1 MNQLESALIITLREG
16 ISWQSS
22 LQISDAGT
30 LTPVNPAAVFDPLKY
45 QRRDRELAFRDM
57 INAAAV
63 AEVSIRVSDVWNYK
77 SIQPVLQ
84 GPVRKDLVNA
94 PDEQS
99 FSGTAAAVRH
109 VGYTSV
115 PFDAAQYADK
125 DLYGRDAIIYETLAR
140 ACSIFE
146 DPPISPIDSAGTIP
160 QVTPWSLAEG
170 QNVQADIN
178 YALPLNRDLFKNP
191 DRDLADRDNQ
201 MAGYVANMVQVLK
214 NPFEHAERLYIEVS
228 GTDPREPELYVYA
241 RTLWESGE
249 TYVTGDEVYYLTGW
263 YRALTE
269 TDELPTTTSDWET
282 IDAPSERV
290 FLAEPALSNR
300 NRIVYNVEAKTLQ
313 WFRQLSNLVHVPQ
326 IVALSIPG
334 IATGQTLDT
343 LPRIPEAKDAQFWRS
358 KASQII
364 PTGEQLTDTLALD
377 HTASDKASGGY
388 IQIPAA
394 SMTVPDTITFELP
407 GGLQSGNHQV
417 SVLVNPSPLVE
428 ISGAQNIQGTS
439 GTLGGATFEVDPAT
453 ISTGI
458 QYLVSGG
465 LGVVYAAGTYAPGS
479 TFTGVTGTT
488 AYLPLGTS
496 KVQQFACTWRIALPP
511 GPWLAQIDYTNLD
524 GTTTGFGVRALY
536 QPSSGE
542 PVIVIEDT
550 VPQPFDE
557 ENGTVVKSEFVGFDV
572 ADSSEFLFPVY
583 WTYGNGQL
591 QIRQITFKS
600 TEITTGHYIMS
611 GTLGGVVSD
620 VDVVGGAYHPDILSF
635 YFSTGTIPPPVNLA
649 LTWTDEVQLPI
660 QFKSVQVQTIGT
672 YTPTPNSAVF
682 QGWRQEMQERAT
694 AAIQQS
700 FTASF
705 KAFGSNTPNFRNDDG
720 SWDGESTEEFM
731 SFIEVMQP
739 RLREIDTISSGD
751 ITTGRQ
757 YEVVGGPVVYD
768 GVSYDDGEKF
778 YGLPG
783 ITTFTGSTV
792 KQIGALMRAKAG
804 HVGKPALV
812 PFGVYFDVEDQTIK
826 STYAGSHCFPTVACL
841 QPWMISAGM
850 YIMQPE
856 FWMPEN
862 T

>member
-16 ISWQSS
+16 ISWQSA
-22 LQISDAGT
+22 LQISDTGT
-30 LTPVNPAAVFDPLKY
+30 LAPVDPSAVFDPLKY

-84 GPVRKDLVNA
+84 GPVRKDLINA
-94 PDEQS
+94 ASEQS

-140 ACSIFE
+140 ACEIFD

-170 QNVQADIN
+170 QDAQADIN

-191 DRDLADRDNQ
+191 DRNLADRDNQ
-201 MAGYVANMVQVLK
+201 MAGYVANMVQILK
-214 NPFEHAERLYIEVS
+214 NPFEHAERIYVQVS

-241 RTLWESGE
+241 RTYWIEGN
-249 TYVTGDEVYYLTGW
+249 TYTAGSEVFYASAW
-263 YRALTE
+263 YRALVE
-269 TDELPTTTSDWET
+269 TSELPTTGDWEAIT
-282 IDAPSERV
+282 APSTRT

-300 NRIVYNVEAKTLQ
+300 NRIVYDVSAKTLQ

-326 IVALSIPG
+326 VVALSIPG

-343 LPRIPEAKDAQFWRS
+343 LPKIPEAKDAQFWRS
-358 KASQII
+358 KAGQII
-364 PTGEQLTDTLALD
+364 PSGEQLTDELSLPF
-377 HTASDKASGGY
+377 TASDKTTGGY

-394 SMTVPDTITFELP
+394 SLTVPDSIVFELP

-417 SVLVNPSPLVE
+417 SILVNPSPLIE
-428 ISGAQNIQGTS
+428 ISGGQNIQGTS
-439 GTLGGATFEVDPAT
+439 GTLGGATYEVNPAS
-453 ISTGI
+453 IATGI
-458 QYLVSGG
+458 QYLVAGG
-465 LGVVYAAGTYAPGS
+465 LGAVYSGGTYAPGS

-488 AYLPLGTS
+488 AYLPLGNS
-496 KVQQFACTWRIALPP
+496 KVQQYACTWKIALPP
-511 GPWLAQIDYTNLD
+511 GPWLAQIDYTNLT
-524 GTTTGFGVRALY
+524 GTTNGFGVRALY
-536 QPSSGE
+536 QRASGD

-550 VPQPFDE
+550 VAQPFDAD
-557 ENGTVVKSEFVGFDV
+557 NGTVVKSAFVGFDV

-591 QIRQITFKS
+591 QVRQITFKS
-600 TEITTGHYIMS
+600 TEITSGHYVMN

-620 VDVVGGAYHPDILSF
+620 VDVVGEAYHPDVLSF
-635 YFSTGTIPPPVNLA
+635 YFTTGTVPSPAHLR
-649 LTWTDEVQLPI
+649 LTWSEEIQLPI
-660 QFKSVQVQTIGT
+660 QFKSVQVQSVGT
-672 YTPTPNSAVF
+672 YSPTPNSEVF
-682 QGWRQEMQERAT
+682 QGWRQEMQDRAV

-700 FTASF
+700 FTASV
-705 KAFGSNTPNFRNDDG
+705 KAFGSNIPPFRKDDG
-720 SWDGESTEEFM
+720 SWDGESTESFM
-731 SFIEVMQP
+731 SFIEVTQP
-739 RLREIDTISSGD
+739 RLREVELISSGD
-751 ITTGRQ
+751 ITAGRQ
-757 YEVVGGPVVYD
+757 YEVVGGPVVYN
-768 GVSYDDGEKF
+768 GVSYGDGDKF
-778 YGLPG
+778 YGLPN

-792 KQIGALMRAKAG
+792 KQIGAFMRGEAG

-812 PFGVYFDVEDQTIK
+812 PVGVFFDADDQIIK
-826 STYAGSHCFPTVACL
+826 STYAGSNCYPVVACL

-850 YIMQPE
+850 YVMQPE

>member
-94 PDEQS
+94 PAEQS

-115 PFDAAQYADK
+115 PFDAAQFADK

-140 ACSIFE
+140 ACEIF
-146 DPPISPIDSAGTIP
+146 DNPPISSIDSAGTIP

-178 YALPLNRDLFKNP
+178 YALPLNRDLFKDP
-191 DRDLADRDNQ
+191 DRNLADRDNQ
-201 MAGYVANMVQVLK
+201 MAGYVASMVQVLK
-214 NPFEHAERLYIEVS
+214 NPFEHAERIYVEVS

-241 RTLWESGE
+241 RTYWIAGD
-249 TYVTGDEVYYLTGW
+249 TYAIGAEVFYLTGW
-263 YRALTE
+263 YRALVE
-269 TDELPTTTSDWET
+269 TDELPTTGDWES
-282 IDAPSERV
+282 ISAPSTRT

-300 NRIVYNVEAKTLQ
+300 NRIVYDASAKTLQ
-313 WFRQLSNLVHVPQ
+313 WFRQLSNLIHVPQ

-343 LPRIPEAKDAQFWRS
+343 LPKIPEAKDAQFWRS
-358 KASQII
+358 KADQII
-364 PTGEQLTDTLALD
+364 PSGEQLTDELSLD
-377 HTASDKASGGY
+377 FTASDKTTGGF

-394 SMTVPDTITFELP
+394 SLTVPDTIAFELP

-417 SVLVNPSPLVE
+417 SILVNPSPLVE
-428 ISGAQNIQGTS
+428 ISGGQNIQGTS
-439 GTLGGATFEVDPAT
+439 GTLGGATFEVNPAS
-453 ISTGI
+453 IATGV
-458 QYLVSGG
+458 QYLVAGG
-465 LGVVYAAGTYAPGS
+465 LGAVYNGGTYAPGS
-479 TFTGVTGTT
+479 TFTGITGTT
-488 AYLPLGTS
+488 AYIPLGSS
-496 KVQQFACTWRIALPP
+496 KVQQYSCTWKIALPP

-536 QPSSGE
+536 QPASGD

-550 VPQPFDE
+550 VAQPFDD
-557 ENGTVVKSEFVGFDV
+557 ENGTVVKSSFVGFDV

-600 TEITTGHYIMS
+600 TEIASGHYVMS
-611 GTLGGVVSD
+611 GTLGGIVSD
-620 VDVVGGAYHPDILSF
+620 VDVVGEAYHPGRAQLLFFNWNDSSASKPAAYMEPRNSVADSIQVCSSSERWHVFTNSKLGSLP
-635 YFSTGTIPPPVNLA
+635 GLA
-649 LTWTDEVQLPI
+649 AGNAGSSDGRHPAKFHCLR
-660 QFKSVQVQTIGT
+660 
-672 YTPTPNSAVF
+672 
-682 QGWRQEMQERAT
+682 QGLREQYS
-694 AAIQQS
+694 AIQ
-700 FTASF
+700 
-705 KAFGSNTPNFRNDDG
+705 KRRWIVGR
-720 SWDGESTEEFM
+720 
-731 SFIEVMQP
+731 
-739 RLREIDTISSGD
+739 RL
-751 ITTGRQ
+751 
-757 YEVVGGPVVYD
+757 Y
-768 GVSYDDGEKF
+768 
-778 YGLPG
+778 
-783 ITTFTGSTV
+783 
-792 KQIGALMRAKAG
+792 
-804 HVGKPALV
+804 
-812 PFGVYFDVEDQTIK
+812 
-826 STYAGSHCFPTVACL
+826 
-841 QPWMISAGM
+841 
-850 YIMQPE
+850 
-856 FWMPEN
+856 
-862 T
+862 